1 MVSKVLLGLLGPQER
16 SKMNTLEEN
25 FTNTILDWMRDF
37 DYGSKDGHSPAMLL
51 SQELIKNVLQD
62 KDVNG

>member
-1 MVSKVLLGLLGPQER
+1 
-16 SKMNTLEEN
+16 MNTLEEN